1 MLCELESSLR
11 TASETVVVLQQDRYK
26 QKSSN
31 PVEFK
36 YPWIKDREL
45 QARLATLKSSA
56 DGLSK
61 ATTRLTLVVS
71 KDTSEQNIT
80 CIASE
85 MVNNVTSFMNSYLAV
100 ISCRVGN
107 PLFHVISMGVRGELL
122 QLLDLVMVLSKN
134 EPGNARNSRTGM
146 VWKTSDY
153 IQQLPL
159 SNKAAYRRFVMERI
173 TGM

>member
-1 MLCELESSLR
+1 M
-11 TASETVVVLQQDRYK
+11 VLQQDRKK
-26 QKSSN
+26 QKSSF
-31 PVEFK
+31 PEAFDC
-36 YPWIKDREL
+36 PWIKDREL
-45 QARLATLKSSA
+45 QARLVTLKSSA
-56 DGLSK
+56 DVLSK

-71 KDTSEQNIT
+71 KDTSEQNVT

-85 MVNNVTSFMNSYLAV
+85 MVNNVTMLMNSYLAV

-107 PLFHVISMGVRGELL
+107 PLFHVISRGVRGELL
-122 QLLDLVMVLSKN
+122 QLLDLVLLLSKD

-173 TGM
+173 TGMN